1 MKIRK
6 HFKNIRRIGIAVII
20 SLFFGAAAII
30 YSNNYLNEMI
40 KRSLVEIAKQ
50 GSKSIEHN
58 IDWNFDKLAVISRID
73 IIKNESYTI
82 NEK

>member
-40 KRSLVEIAKQ
+40 KRYKIKT
-50 GSKSIEHN
+50 
-58 IDWNFDKLAVISRID
+58 KL
-73 IIKNESYTI
+73 
-82 NEK
+82 